1 MSFLSVSSS
10 LLMKVLDD
18 AGHGANGCC
27 QCLFLTPQINN
38 YCGNLLFQL
47 NIVCFQKPNE
57 NVIYSVV
64 GEENIQVKTEVKLKV
79 LKTLSTGIFH
89 RHQSRV
95 QQARRSSWSSPT
107 PASTG
112 SRSCSTWASCST
124 RTPTWPTRWDG
135 AEEKQNQPF
144 QPVIFKLQ

>member
-18 AGHGANGCC
+18 AGHGANAC

-38 YCGNLLFQL
+38 YCGNLLSQL
-47 NIVCFQKPNE
+47 NIVRFQKPNE

-79 LKTLSTGIFH
+79 LKATHYQLASSTG
-89 RHQSRV
+89 
-95 QQARRSSWSSPT
+95 T
-107 PASTG
+107 
-112 SRSCSTWASCST
+112 
-124 RTPTWPTRWDG
+124 
-135 AEEKQNQPF
+135 
-144 QPVIFKLQ
+144 